1 MIFFYKKCKKN
12 SEVWD
17 FFIKNMFYNIFRHF
31 FALIICICRKN
42 VVSLPPKMK
51 SNTNMKQ
58 VHMGGY
64 SIVIPENYVHRV
76 KVSRLKGSRDVRLGL
91 AEAER
96 AAATASAFAEYPC
109 WESDLH

>member
-1 MIFFYKKCKKN
+1 
-12 SEVWD
+12 
-17 FFIKNMFYNIFRHF
+17 
-31 FALIICICRKN
+31 
-42 VVSLPPKMK
+42 MK

-91 AEAER
+91 AETER
-96 AAATASAFAEYPC
+96 DAAVTYCE
-109 WESDLH
+109 L